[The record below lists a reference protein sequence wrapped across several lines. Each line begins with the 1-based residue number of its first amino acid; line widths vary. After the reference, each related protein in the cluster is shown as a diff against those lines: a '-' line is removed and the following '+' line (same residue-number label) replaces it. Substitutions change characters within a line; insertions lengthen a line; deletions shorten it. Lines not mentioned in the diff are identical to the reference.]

1 MRISVTQERFE
12 SVIERAFTVV
22 PSKTTMP
29 ILRTVY
35 VECKNGELAV
45 SATDLELMITIKT
58 SADVAENGVSVIPA
72 KRLYDLAK
80 TLQKDVPVRLES
92 EDESAVIITSGQ
104 GKFKISTE
112 EPSYFP
118 QLPMLPPEP
127 ILRLPHPRLKRIIE
141 KTLFAV
147 ATDELRPVLS
157 GVLFQMKNGMLR
169 VVSTDGHKLVKWVD
183 NQNKYEVPDFDW
195 IIPKR
200 ALEVLS
206 KMLDNNKDIPPVE
219 IYLASQ
225 QLHFK
230 LDQVTLSTRL
240 IEGKFPLFDSV
251 IPQNNPNILIAE
263 VKPFLSAVKRVSVFS
278 GALTKHIRIDLKS
291 GEIVLSAEDTEG
303 TGRGTEPLP
312 VEYSGEQFTIGYNY
326 SFLERILNQID
337 STLVRFELSGPSGAG
352 VIRPVEQVE
361 GEDILMLLMPVR
373 LN

>member
-1 MRISVTQERFE
+1 MRFSVAQERFE
-12 SVIERAFTVV
+12 TVVERAFTVV

-35 VECKNGELAV
+35 VECKQGEVAI
-45 SATDLELMITIKT
+45 SATDLELMITVKT
-58 SADVAENGVSVIPA
+58 PVDVAEEGISVIPG
-72 KRLYDLAK
+72 KRLSDLAK
-80 TLQKDVPVRLES
+80 TLQKDSLVRLES
-92 EDESAVIITSGQ
+92 EDDSSVSITSGS

-112 EPSYFP
+112 DPTYFP
-118 QLPMLPPEP
+118 QLPVLPPEP
-127 ILRLPHPRLKRIIE
+127 ILRLPHPRLKRIID
-141 KTLFAV
+141 KCLFAV

-157 GVLFQMKNGMLR
+157 GVLFQVKNGMLR

-183 NQNKYEVPDFDW
+183 AQNKYEVAEFDW

-200 ALEVLS
+200 ALEVLG
-206 KMLDNNKDIPPVE
+206 KMLENNKEIPPVE

-230 LDQVTLSTRL
+230 LDNVTLSTRL
-240 IEGKFPLFDSV
+240 IEGKFPIFDSV
-251 IPQNNPNILIAE
+251 IPQNNPNIMIAE

-278 GALTKHIRIDLKS
+278 GALTKHIRLDLKA
-291 GEIVLSAEDTEG
+291 GEITLNAEDTEG
-303 TGRGTEPLP
+303 MGKGTEPLT

-326 SFLERILNQID
+326 AFLERILSQVD
-337 STLVRFELSGPSGAG
+337 STMVRFELSGASGAG
-352 VIRPVEQVE
+352 VIRPVEQAD